1 VNTFKYK
8 LSLPVGI
15 ALNETP
21 VEVFCL
27 VSLRSSP
34 FIDEDGL
41 DYTCLSQA
49 TEKSGRVFSF
59 LRSPA

>member
-1 VNTFKYK
+1 VNAFKYK

-27 VSLRSSP
+27 VSLRSCP

-41 DYTCLSQA
+41 DSRRLSQGA
-49 TEKSGRVFSF
+49 EKSGWFFYSCEVLF
-59 LRSPA
+59 